1 MLDEPVLTE
10 QKSTSNNSRLVLWLL
25 VLSLSGFF
33 VPLYLISV
41 TIEERTLAMATEEA
55 DLQATLIATPAPDPQ
70 EETLRSEFIDLQN
83 LINTL
88 ANLNQTLDTAHID
101 WPYVMSAVGR
111 YNPAQLNINSL
122 SQTERVI
129 TLTGQA
135 TLESVVLAYV
145 ETLKETGPFETVLI
159 ESIQLAPSAADQ
171 EDAGDIHT
179 QQPVGFTLVIEL
191 KASTD
196 VR

>member
-55 DLQATLIATPAPDPQ
+55 DLQATLIATPAPDPL

-88 ANLNQTLDTAHID
+88 ASLNQTLDTAHIN

-135 TLESVVLAYV
+135 TLESIVLAYV

-159 ESIQLAPSAADQ
+159 ESIHLASPAADQ
-171 EDAGDIHT
+171 EDADEVQA

>member
-10 QKSTSNNSRLVLWLL
+10 QKPPSNNSRLVLWLL

-33 VPLYLISV
+33 VPLYLFSV
-41 TIEERTLAMATEEA
+41 TIEERTLALATEEV
-55 DLQATLIATPAPDPQ
+55 DLQATLIATPAPDPL

-83 LINTL
+83 QINTL
-88 ANLNQTLDTAHID
+88 SSLNQTLDITHID
-101 WPYVMSAVGR
+101 WPHIMFAIGR

-122 SQTERVI
+122 SQAGRVI

-135 TLESVVLAYV
+135 NLESVVLAYV
-145 ETLKETGPFETVLI
+145 ETLKENGPFETVLVQ
-159 ESIQLAPSAADQ
+159 SIQLVPPAAHQ
-171 EDAGDIHT
+171 EDAGGVRA
-179 QQPVGFTLVIEL
+179 QQPVRFTLVIEL